1 MRSSFKNLRRHGAVL
16 IGLLIATTVCADEAL
31 IPYELFVLDNGLT
44 LIVHEDRKA
53 PIVSVNIWYHVGSKN
68 ERPGQTGFAHL
79 FEHLMFQGSENF
91 DGEYI
96 ESLQQIGATDLNGT
110 TWFDRTNY
118 FQTVPKT
125 ALDRVLWLESDR
137 MGHLLGAIDQAKL
150 DEQRGVVQNEK
161 RQGENQ
167 PYDKVWQHLLKQLY
181 TDGHPYSW
189 ETIGSMEDLE
199 AASLEDVQE
208 WFRTYYGPNNA
219 VLVVAGDIVAADV
232 LERVKHYFGD
242 IPPGPPLVKLEEWVP
257 RHTTERRERIE
268 DRVSQ
273 ERLYMAWTSPRWGT
287 RGANDLELALKIL
300 GGGKNS
306 RLYKRL
312 VYEDQIATDVEMG
325 SFSLEVSGLTYL
337 QVSANEGVDLADIE
351 KAAKEEIQRFIDRGP
366 TAKELERVQTQY
378 RASFLRG
385 IERVGGFGGKSGVLA
400 ENMVYGGSPDIY
412 QRKLNDIAGAS
423 RADLQAAAAEW
434 LGNNA
439 YIAEVYPHPAMSAA
453 ADGADRSRP
462 PEPTGF
468 PTGKFP
474 EFDRVTL
481 TNGLDVLVARRTA
494 LPLVNMSLILNAGF
508 AADQFA
514 QPGTSSMTMAMLD
527 EGTAKRSALEIS
539 EELALLGA
547 VLSTGA
553 DLDTSTVNL
562 SALRENLDD
571 SLAIFADVLLNPVFP
586 QKELD
591 RLRAQYLALVR
602 QEKTRPTS
610 MALRVLPKLMYGEG
624 HAYAQPLTGSG
635 TEDSIRAITRADM
648 QEYHDTWFRPN
659 NATLLVVGDTTT
671 AEITAKLEELFGAWE
686 PAEVPVKNIAPVERR
701 AHNAVY
707 IVDKPGAEQSIIF
720 AGEVAPPK
728 SNPDEIAI
736 QAMNDILGGQF
747 FSRINMNLREDK
759 SWSYG
764 ARTMIMD
771 AEGQRPFLVYAPVQ
785 TDKTS
790 ESMLE
795 ILAELTEINGGRPP
809 TEDELARAKSS
820 KTLSLPGRWETNRAV
835 LGSLGEIVRFGL
847 ADDYWDSYADE
858 VNSLDVDDVS
868 RAANE
873 VVFPDDLVWV
883 VVGDREKI
891 ESGIIELGFGD
902 IRLIDADG
910 EPVPERAVPAS

>member
-1 MRSSFKNLRRHGAVL
+1 MRSSFKKSARQCAVL
-16 IGLLIATTVCADEAL
+16 ISLLVAPAICADEAL

-44 LIVHEDRKA
+44 LIVHEDHKA
-53 PIVSVNIWYHVGSKN
+53 PVVSVNIWYHVGSKN
-68 ERPGQTGFAHL
+68 EQPGQTGFAHL

-189 ETIGSMEDLE
+189 ETIGSMKDLE

-219 VLVVAGDIVAADV
+219 VLAVAGDVETAKV

-257 RHTTERRERIE
+257 RHSSERRERIE

-287 RGANDLELALKIL
+287 RAASDLELALHII
-300 GGGKNS
+300 GGDKNS

-325 SFSLEVSGLTYL
+325 AYNLEIAGLTYL
-337 QVSANEGVDLADIE
+337 QASAKVGVDLAIIE

-400 ENMVYGGSPDIY
+400 ENMVYGGSPDRY
-412 QRKLNDIAGAS
+412 QRKLDYIADAS
-423 RADLQAAAAEW
+423 RADLQTVVGEW
-434 LGNNA
+434 LGENA
-439 YIAEVYPHPAMSAA
+439 YIAEVYPHPAMTAA
-453 ADGADRSRP
+453 PAGADRSKP
-462 PEPTGF
+462 PEPAGF
-468 PTGKFP
+468 PSGEFP

-481 TNGLDVLVARRTA
+481 TNGLDVLVAQRTA
-494 LPLVNMSLILNAGF
+494 IPLVNLTLILNAGF

-514 QPGTSSMTMAMLD
+514 QPGTAAMTMAMLD

-547 VLSTGA
+547 ELSSGA
-553 DLDTSTVNL
+553 DLDTSMVSL

-571 SLAIFADVLLNPVFP
+571 SLAIFADVVLNPVFP
-586 QKELD
+586 PNELD

-610 MALRVLPKLMYGEG
+610 MALRVLPKLIYGEG

-635 TEDSIRAITRADM
+635 TEDSIRAITRADL
-648 QEYHDTWFRPN
+648 QQYHDTWFRPN
-659 NATLLVVGDTTT
+659 NATLLVVGDITT
-671 AEITAKLEELFGAWE
+671 AEITAKLEELFKTWE
-686 PAEVPVKNIAPVERR
+686 PADVPVKNIDTVERR
-701 AHNAVY
+701 AQNAVY

-736 QAMNDILGGQF
+736 QVMNDILGGNF
-747 FSRINMNLREDK
+747 SSRINMNLREDK

-764 ARTMIMD
+764 ARSMIMD

-790 ESMLE
+790 ESIRE
-795 ILAELTEINGGRPP
+795 ILAELTAINGDRPP

-835 LGSLGEIVRFGL
+835 LRSMGEIVRFGL
-847 ADDYWDSYADE
+847 ADDYWDTYADE
-858 VNSLDVDDVS
+858 VNALGIDDIA
-868 RAANE
+868 RAASE
-873 VVFPDDLVWV
+873 VVAPDDLVWV

-891 ESGIIELGFGD
+891 ESGIIKLGLGD
-902 IRLIDADG
+902 TRIIDADG
-910 EPVPERAVPAS
+910 EPVSD

>member
-287 RGANDLELALKIL
+287 RGANDLELALRIL
-300 GGGKNS
+300 GGDKNS

-325 SFSLEVSGLTYL
+325 SFNLEISGLTYL
-337 QVSANEGVDLADIE
+337 QVSAKEGVDLAVIE

-400 ENMVYGGSPDIY
+400 ENMVYGGSPDSY
-412 QRKLNDIAGAS
+412 QRKLEDIAGAS
-423 RADLQAAAAEW
+423 RADLQAAAKEW

-439 YIAEVYPHPAMSAA
+439 YVAEVYPHPAMSAA
-453 ADGADRSRP
+453 AVGADRSQA
-462 PEPTGF
+462 PEPAGF
-468 PTGKFP
+468 PSGKFP

-481 TNGLDVLVARRTA
+481 TNGLDVLVAQRTA
-494 LPLVNMSLILNAGF
+494 IPLVNMTLILNAGF

-514 QPGTSSMTMAMLD
+514 QPGTSAMTMAMLD

-553 DLDTSTVNL
+553 DLDTSMVSL

-586 QKELD
+586 QNELD

-602 QEKTRPTS
+602 QEKTRPTT
-610 MALRVLPKLMYGEG
+610 MALRVLPKLLYGEG

-671 AEITAKLEELFGAWE
+671 AEITAKLEELFKAWE
-686 PAEVPVKNIAPVERR
+686 PAEVPVKNIALVERR
-701 AHNAVY
+701 AQNAVY

-764 ARTMIMD
+764 ARSMIMD

-795 ILAELTEINGGRPP
+795 ILTELTEINGARPP
-809 TEDELARAKSS
+809 TEDELAHVKSS
-820 KTLSLPGRWETNRAV
+820 ETLSLPGRWETNRAV
-835 LGSLGEIVRFGL
+835 LGSMGEIVRFGL
-847 ADDYWDSYADE
+847 ADDYWDTYADK
-858 VNSLDVDDVS
+858 VNALDVDDVG
-868 RAANE
+868 RAASE

-910 EPVPERAVPAS
+910 EPVPDKAVPAN

>member
-1 MRSSFKNLRRHGAVL
+1 MRSSFKKSARQCAVL
-16 IGLLIATTVCADEAL
+16 ISLLVAPAICADEAL

-44 LIVHEDRKA
+44 LIVHEDHKA
-53 PIVSVNIWYHVGSKN
+53 PVVSVNIWYHVGSKN
-68 ERPGQTGFAHL
+68 EQPGQTGFAHL

-189 ETIGSMEDLE
+189 ETIGSMKDLE

-219 VLVVAGDIVAADV
+219 VLAVAGDVETAKV

-257 RHTTERRERIE
+257 RHSSERRERIE

-287 RGANDLELALKIL
+287 RAASDLELALHII
-300 GGGKNS
+300 GGDKNS

-325 SFSLEVSGLTYL
+325 AYNLEIAGLTYL
-337 QVSANEGVDLADIE
+337 QASAKVGVDLAIIE
-351 KAAKEEIQRFIDRGP
+351 EAAKEEIQRFIDRGP

-400 ENMVYGGSPDIY
+400 ENMVYGGSPDRY
-412 QRKLNDIAGAS
+412 QRKLDYIADAS
-423 RADLQAAAAEW
+423 RADLQTVVGEW
-434 LGNNA
+434 LGENA
-439 YIAEVYPHPAMSAA
+439 YIAEVYPHPAMTAA
-453 ADGADRSRP
+453 PAGADRSKP
-462 PEPTGF
+462 PEPAGF
-468 PTGKFP
+468 PSGEFP
-474 EFDRVTL
+474 EFDRVKL
-481 TNGLDVLVARRTA
+481 KNGLDVLVAQRTA
-494 LPLVNMSLILNAGF
+494 IPLVNLTLILNAGF

-514 QPGTSSMTMAMLD
+514 QPGTAAMTMAMLD

-547 VLSTGA
+547 ELSSGA
-553 DLDTSTVNL
+553 DLDTSMVSL

-571 SLAIFADVLLNPVFP
+571 SLAIFADVVLNPVFP
-586 QKELD
+586 PNELD

-610 MALRVLPKLMYGEG
+610 MALRVLPKLIYGEG

-635 TEDSIRAITRADM
+635 TEDSIRAITRADL
-648 QEYHDTWFRPN
+648 QQYHDTWFRPN
-659 NATLLVVGDTTT
+659 NATLLVVGDITT
-671 AEITAKLEELFGAWE
+671 AEITAKLEELFNTWE
-686 PAEVPVKNIAPVERR
+686 PADVPVKNIDTVERR
-701 AHNAVY
+701 TQNAVY

-736 QAMNDILGGQF
+736 QAMNDILGGNF
-747 FSRINMNLREDK
+747 SSRINMNLREDK

-764 ARTMIMD
+764 ARSMIMD

-790 ESMLE
+790 ESMRE
-795 ILAELTEINGGRPP
+795 ILAELTAINGDRPP

-835 LGSLGEIVRFGL
+835 LRSMGEIVRFGL
-847 ADDYWDSYADE
+847 ADDYWDTYADE
-858 VNSLDVDDVS
+858 VNALGIDDIA
-868 RAANE
+868 RAASE
-873 VVFPDDLVWV
+873 VVAPDDLVWV

-891 ESGIIELGFGD
+891 ESGIIELGLGD
-902 IRLIDADG
+902 TRIIDADG
-910 EPVPERAVPAS
+910 EPVLD

>member
-1 MRSSFKNLRRHGAVL
+1 MRSSFKKSARQCAVL
-16 IGLLIATTVCADEAL
+16 ISLLVAPAICADEAL

-44 LIVHEDRKA
+44 LIVHEDHKA
-53 PIVSVNIWYHVGSKN
+53 PVVSVNIWYHVGSKN
-68 ERPGQTGFAHL
+68 EQPGQTGFAHL

-189 ETIGSMEDLE
+189 ETIGSMKDLE

-219 VLVVAGDIVAADV
+219 VLAVAGDVETAKV

-257 RHTTERRERIE
+257 RHSSERRERIE

-287 RGANDLELALKIL
+287 RAASDLELALHII
-300 GGGKNS
+300 GGDKNS

-325 SFSLEVSGLTYL
+325 AYNLEIAGLTYL
-337 QVSANEGVDLADIE
+337 QASAKVGVDLAIIE

-400 ENMVYGGSPDIY
+400 ENMVYGGSPDRY
-412 QRKLNDIAGAS
+412 QRKLDYIADAS
-423 RADLQAAAAEW
+423 RADLQTVVGEW
-434 LGNNA
+434 LGENA
-439 YIAEVYPHPAMSAA
+439 YIAEVYPHPAMTAA
-453 ADGADRSRP
+453 PAGADRSKP
-462 PEPTGF
+462 PEPAGF
-468 PTGKFP
+468 PSGEFP
-474 EFDRVTL
+474 EFDRVKL
-481 TNGLDVLVARRTA
+481 NNGLNVLVAQRTA
-494 LPLVNMSLILNAGF
+494 IPLVNLTLILNAGF

-514 QPGTSSMTMAMLD
+514 QPGTAAMTMAMLD

-547 VLSTGA
+547 ELSSGA
-553 DLDTSTVNL
+553 DLDTSMVSL

-571 SLAIFADVLLNPVFP
+571 SLAIFADVVLNPVFP
-586 QKELD
+586 PNELD

-610 MALRVLPKLMYGEG
+610 MALRVLPKLIYGEG

-635 TEDSIRAITRADM
+635 TEDSIRAITRADL
-648 QEYHDTWFRPN
+648 QQYHDTWFRPN
-659 NATLLVVGDTTT
+659 NATLLVVGDITT
-671 AEITAKLEELFGAWE
+671 AEITAKLEELFKTWE
-686 PAEVPVKNIAPVERR
+686 PADVPVKNIDTVERR
-701 AHNAVY
+701 AQNAVY

-736 QAMNDILGGQF
+736 QVMNDILGGNF
-747 FSRINMNLREDK
+747 SSRINMNLREDK

-764 ARTMIMD
+764 ARSMIMD

-790 ESMLE
+790 ESMRE
-795 ILAELTEINGGRPP
+795 ILAELTAINGDRPP

-835 LGSLGEIVRFGL
+835 LRSMGEIVRFGL
-847 ADDYWDSYADE
+847 ADDYWDTYADE
-858 VNSLDVDDVS
+858 VNALGIDDIA
-868 RAANE
+868 RAASE
-873 VVFPDDLVWV
+873 VVAPDDLVWV

-891 ESGIIELGFGD
+891 ESGIIKLGLGD
-902 IRLIDADG
+902 TRIIDADG
-910 EPVPERAVPAS
+910 EPVSD

>member
-1 MRSSFKNLRRHGAVL
+1 MRSSFKKSARQCAVL
-16 IGLLIATTVCADEAL
+16 ISLLVAPAICADEAL

-44 LIVHEDRKA
+44 LIVHEDHKA
-53 PIVSVNIWYHVGSKN
+53 PVVSVNIWYHVGSKN
-68 ERPGQTGFAHL
+68 EQPGQTGFAHL

-189 ETIGSMEDLE
+189 ETIGSMKDLE

-219 VLVVAGDIVAADV
+219 VLAVAGDVETAKV

-257 RHTTERRERIE
+257 RHSSERRERIE

-287 RGANDLELALKIL
+287 RAASDLELALHII
-300 GGGKNS
+300 GGDKNS

-325 SFSLEVSGLTYL
+325 AYNLEIAGLTYL
-337 QVSANEGVDLADIE
+337 QASAKVGVDLAIIE

-400 ENMVYGGSPDIY
+400 ENMVYGGSPDRY
-412 QRKLNDIAGAS
+412 QRKLDYIADAS
-423 RADLQAAAAEW
+423 RADLQTVVGEW
-434 LGNNA
+434 LGENA
-439 YIAEVYPHPAMSAA
+439 YIAEVYPHPAMTAA
-453 ADGADRSRP
+453 PAGADRSKP
-462 PEPTGF
+462 PEPAGF
-468 PTGKFP
+468 PSGEFP

-481 TNGLDVLVARRTA
+481 TNGLDVLVAQRTA
-494 LPLVNMSLILNAGF
+494 IPLVNLTLILNAGF

-514 QPGTSSMTMAMLD
+514 QPGTAAMTMAMLD

-547 VLSTGA
+547 ELSSGA
-553 DLDTSTVNL
+553 DLDTSMVSL

-571 SLAIFADVLLNPVFP
+571 SLAIFADVVLNPVFP
-586 QKELD
+586 PNELD

-610 MALRVLPKLMYGEG
+610 MALRVLPKLIYGEG

-635 TEDSIRAITRADM
+635 TEDSIRAITRADL
-648 QEYHDTWFRPN
+648 QQYHDTWFRPN
-659 NATLLVVGDTTT
+659 NATLLVVGDITT
-671 AEITAKLEELFGAWE
+671 AEITAKLEELFKTWE
-686 PAEVPVKNIAPVERR
+686 PADVPVKNIDTVERR
-701 AHNAVY
+701 AQNAVY

-736 QAMNDILGGQF
+736 QVMNDILGGNF
-747 FSRINMNLREDK
+747 SSRINMNLREDK

-764 ARTMIMD
+764 ARSMIMD

-790 ESMLE
+790 ESMRE
-795 ILAELTEINGGRPP
+795 ILAELTAINGDRPP

-835 LGSLGEIVRFGL
+835 LRSMGEIVRFGL
-847 ADDYWDSYADE
+847 ADDYWDTYADE
-858 VNSLDVDDVS
+858 VNALGIDDIA
-868 RAANE
+868 RAASE
-873 VVFPDDLVWV
+873 VVAPDDLVWV

-891 ESGIIELGFGD
+891 ESGIIKLGLGD
-902 IRLIDADG
+902 TRIIDADG
-910 EPVPERAVPAS
+910 EPVSD

>member
-1 MRSSFKNLRRHGAVL
+1 ML
-16 IGLLIATTVCADEAL
+16 ISLLVAPAICADEAL

-44 LIVHEDRKA
+44 LIVHEDHKA
-53 PIVSVNIWYHVGSKN
+53 PVVSVNIWYHVGSKN
-68 ERPGQTGFAHL
+68 EQPGQTGFAHL

-96 ESLQQIGATDLNGT
+96 NSLQQIGATDLNGT

-189 ETIGSMEDLE
+189 ETIGSMKDLE

-219 VLVVAGDIVAADV
+219 VLAVAGDVETAKV

-257 RHTTERRERIE
+257 RHSSERRERIE

-287 RGANDLELALKIL
+287 RAASDLELALHII
-300 GGGKNS
+300 GGDKNS

-325 SFSLEVSGLTYL
+325 AYNLEIAGLTYL
-337 QVSANEGVDLADIE
+337 QASAKVGVDLAIIE

-400 ENMVYGGSPDIY
+400 ENMVYGGSPDRY
-412 QRKLNDIAGAS
+412 QRKLDYIADAS
-423 RADLQAAAAEW
+423 RADLQTVVGEW
-434 LGNNA
+434 LGENA
-439 YIAEVYPHPAMSAA
+439 YIAEVYPHPAMTAA
-453 ADGADRSRP
+453 PAGADRSKP
-462 PEPTGF
+462 PEPAGF
-468 PTGKFP
+468 PSGEFP

-481 TNGLDVLVARRTA
+481 TNGLDILVAQRTA
-494 LPLVNMSLILNAGF
+494 IPLVNLTLILNAGF

-514 QPGTSSMTMAMLD
+514 QPGTAAMTMAMLD

-547 VLSTGA
+547 ELSSGA
-553 DLDTSTVNL
+553 DLDTSMVSL

-571 SLAIFADVLLNPVFP
+571 SLAIFADVVLNPVFP
-586 QKELD
+586 PNELD
-591 RLRAQYLALVR
+591 RLRAQHLALVR

-610 MALRVLPKLMYGEG
+610 MALRVLPKLIYGEG

-635 TEDSIRAITRADM
+635 TEDSIRAITRADL
-648 QEYHDTWFRPN
+648 QQYHDTWFRPN
-659 NATLLVVGDTTT
+659 NATLLVVGDITT
-671 AEITAKLEELFGAWE
+671 AEITAKLEELFKTWE
-686 PAEVPVKNIAPVERR
+686 PADVPVKNIDTVERR
-701 AHNAVY
+701 AQNAVY

-736 QAMNDILGGQF
+736 QVMNDILGGNF
-747 FSRINMNLREDK
+747 SSRINMNLREDK

-764 ARTMIMD
+764 ARSMIMD

-790 ESMLE
+790 ESMRE
-795 ILAELTEINGGRPP
+795 ILAELTAINGDRPP

-835 LGSLGEIVRFGL
+835 LRSMGEIVRFGL
-847 ADDYWDSYADE
+847 ADDYWDTYADE
-858 VNSLDVDDVS
+858 VNALGIDDIA
-868 RAANE
+868 RAASE
-873 VVFPDDLVWV
+873 VVAPDDLVWV

-891 ESGIIELGFGD
+891 ESGIIKLGLGD
-902 IRLIDADG
+902 TRIIDADG
-910 EPVPERAVPAS
+910 EPVSD

>member
-1 MRSSFKNLRRHGAVL
+1 MRSSFKNSARQCAVL
-16 IGLLIATTVCADEAL
+16 ISLLVAPAICADEAL

-44 LIVHEDRKA
+44 LIVHEDHKA
-53 PIVSVNIWYHVGSKN
+53 PVVSVNIWYHVGSKN
-68 ERPGQTGFAHL
+68 EQPGQTGFAHL

-189 ETIGSMEDLE
+189 ETIGSMKDLE

-219 VLVVAGDIVAADV
+219 VLAVAGDVETAKV

-257 RHTTERRERIE
+257 RHSSERRERIE

-287 RGANDLELALKIL
+287 RAASDLELALHII
-300 GGGKNS
+300 GGDKNS

-325 SFSLEVSGLTYL
+325 AYNLEIAGLTYL
-337 QVSANEGVDLADIE
+337 QASAKVGVDLAIIE
-351 KAAKEEIQRFIDRGP
+351 EAAKEEIQRFIDRGP

-400 ENMVYGGSPDIY
+400 ENMVYGGSPDRY
-412 QRKLNDIAGAS
+412 QRKLDYIADAS
-423 RADLQAAAAEW
+423 RADLQTVVGEW
-434 LGNNA
+434 LGENA
-439 YIAEVYPHPAMSAA
+439 YIAEVYPHPAMTAA
-453 ADGADRSRP
+453 PAGADRSKP
-462 PEPTGF
+462 PEPAGF
-468 PTGKFP
+468 PSGEFP

-481 TNGLDVLVARRTA
+481 TNGLDVLVAQRTA
-494 LPLVNMSLILNAGF
+494 IPLVNLTLILNAGF

-514 QPGTSSMTMAMLD
+514 QPGTAAMTMAMLD

-547 VLSTGA
+547 ELSSGA
-553 DLDTSTVNL
+553 DLDTSMVSL

-571 SLAIFADVLLNPVFP
+571 SLAIFADVVLNPVFP
-586 QKELD
+586 PNELD

-610 MALRVLPKLMYGEG
+610 MALRVLPKLIYGEG

-635 TEDSIRAITRADM
+635 TEDSIRAITRADL
-648 QEYHDTWFRPN
+648 QQYHDTWFRPN
-659 NATLLVVGDTTT
+659 NATLLVVGDITT
-671 AEITAKLEELFGAWE
+671 AEITAKLEELFKTWE
-686 PAEVPVKNIAPVERR
+686 PADVPVKNIDTVERR
-701 AHNAVY
+701 AQNAVY

-736 QAMNDILGGQF
+736 QVMNDILGGNF
-747 FSRINMNLREDK
+747 SSRINMNLREDK

-764 ARTMIMD
+764 ARSMIMD

-790 ESMLE
+790 ESMRE
-795 ILAELTEINGGRPP
+795 ILAELTAINGDRPP

-835 LGSLGEIVRFGL
+835 LRSMGEIVRFGL
-847 ADDYWDSYADE
+847 ADDYWDTYADE
-858 VNSLDVDDVS
+858 VNALGIDDIA
-868 RAANE
+868 RAASE
-873 VVFPDDLVWV
+873 VVAPDDLVWV

-891 ESGIIELGFGD
+891 ESGIIELGLGD
-902 IRLIDADG
+902 TRIIDADG
-910 EPVPERAVPAS
+910 EPVSD

>member
-1 MRSSFKNLRRHGAVL
+1 MRSSFKKSARQCAVL
-16 IGLLIATTVCADEAL
+16 ISLLVAPAICADEAL

-44 LIVHEDRKA
+44 LIVHEDHKA
-53 PIVSVNIWYHVGSKN
+53 PVVSVNIWYHVGSKN
-68 ERPGQTGFAHL
+68 EQPGQTGFAHL

-189 ETIGSMEDLE
+189 ETIGSMKDLE

-219 VLVVAGDIVAADV
+219 VLAVAGDVETAKV

-257 RHTTERRERIE
+257 RHSSERRERIE

-287 RGANDLELALKIL
+287 RAASDLELALHII
-300 GGGKNS
+300 GGDKNS

-325 SFSLEVSGLTYL
+325 AYNLEIAGLTYL
-337 QVSANEGVDLADIE
+337 QASAKVGVDLAIIE
-351 KAAKEEIQRFIDRGP
+351 EAAKEEIQRFIDRGP

-400 ENMVYGGSPDIY
+400 ENMVYGGSPDRY
-412 QRKLNDIAGAS
+412 QRKLDYIADAS
-423 RADLQAAAAEW
+423 RADLQTVVGEW
-434 LGNNA
+434 LGENA
-439 YIAEVYPHPAMSAA
+439 YIAEVYPHPAMTAA
-453 ADGADRSRP
+453 PAGADRSKP
-462 PEPTGF
+462 PEPAGF
-468 PTGKFP
+468 PSGEFP

-481 TNGLDVLVARRTA
+481 TNGLDVLVAQRTA
-494 LPLVNMSLILNAGF
+494 IPLVNLTLILNAGF

-514 QPGTSSMTMAMLD
+514 QPGTAAMTMAMLD

-547 VLSTGA
+547 ELSSGA
-553 DLDTSTVNL
+553 DLDTSMVSL

-571 SLAIFADVLLNPVFP
+571 SLAIFADVVLNPVFP
-586 QKELD
+586 PNELD

-610 MALRVLPKLMYGEG
+610 MALRVLPKLIYGEG

-635 TEDSIRAITRADM
+635 TEDSIRAITRADL
-648 QEYHDTWFRPN
+648 QQYHDTWFRPN
-659 NATLLVVGDTTT
+659 NATLLVVGDITT
-671 AEITAKLEELFGAWE
+671 AEITAKLEELFNTWE
-686 PAEVPVKNIAPVERR
+686 PADVPVKNIDTVERR
-701 AHNAVY
+701 AQNAVY

-736 QAMNDILGGQF
+736 QVMNDILGGNF
-747 FSRINMNLREDK
+747 SSRINMNLREDK

-764 ARTMIMD
+764 ARSMIMD

-790 ESMLE
+790 ESMRE
-795 ILAELTEINGGRPP
+795 ILAELTAINGDRPP

-835 LGSLGEIVRFGL
+835 LRSMGEIVRFGL
-847 ADDYWDSYADE
+847 ADDYWDTYADE
-858 VNSLDVDDVS
+858 VNALGIDDIA
-868 RAANE
+868 RAASE
-873 VVFPDDLVWV
+873 VVAPDDLVWV

-891 ESGIIELGFGD
+891 ESGIIKLGLGD
-902 IRLIDADG
+902 TRIIDADG
-910 EPVPERAVPAS
+910 EPVSD

>member
-1 MRSSFKNLRRHGAVL
+1 MRSSFKNSARQCAVL
-16 IGLLIATTVCADEAL
+16 ISLLVAPAICADEAL

-44 LIVHEDRKA
+44 LIVHEDHKA
-53 PIVSVNIWYHVGSKN
+53 PVVSVNIWYHVGSKN
-68 ERPGQTGFAHL
+68 EQPGQTGFAHL

-189 ETIGSMEDLE
+189 ETIGSMKDLE

-219 VLVVAGDIVAADV
+219 VLAVAGDVETAKV

-257 RHTTERRERIE
+257 RHSSERRERIE

-287 RGANDLELALKIL
+287 RAASDLELALHII
-300 GGGKNS
+300 GGDKNS

-325 SFSLEVSGLTYL
+325 AYNLEIAGLTYL
-337 QVSANEGVDLADIE
+337 QASAKVGVDLAIIE

-400 ENMVYGGSPDIY
+400 ENMVYGGSPDRY
-412 QRKLNDIAGAS
+412 QRKLDYIADAS
-423 RADLQAAAAEW
+423 RADLQTVVGEW
-434 LGNNA
+434 LGENA
-439 YIAEVYPHPAMSAA
+439 YIAEVYPHPAMTAA
-453 ADGADRSRP
+453 PAGADRSKP
-462 PEPTGF
+462 PEPAGF
-468 PTGKFP
+468 PSGEFP

-481 TNGLDVLVARRTA
+481 TNGLDVLVAQRTA
-494 LPLVNMSLILNAGF
+494 IPLVNLTLILNAGF

-514 QPGTSSMTMAMLD
+514 QPGTAAMTMAMLD

-547 VLSTGA
+547 ELSSGA
-553 DLDTSTVNL
+553 DLDTSMVSL

-571 SLAIFADVLLNPVFP
+571 SLAIFADVVLNPVFP
-586 QKELD
+586 PNELD

-610 MALRVLPKLMYGEG
+610 MALRVLPKLIYGEG

-635 TEDSIRAITRADM
+635 TEDSIRAITRADL
-648 QEYHDTWFRPN
+648 QQYHDTWFRPN
-659 NATLLVVGDTTT
+659 NATLLVVGDITT
-671 AEITAKLEELFGAWE
+671 AEITAKLEELFKTWE
-686 PAEVPVKNIAPVERR
+686 PADVPVKNIDTVERR
-701 AHNAVY
+701 AQNAVY

-736 QAMNDILGGQF
+736 QVMNDILGGNF
-747 FSRINMNLREDK
+747 SSRINMNLREDK

-764 ARTMIMD
+764 ARSMIMD

-790 ESMLE
+790 ESMRE
-795 ILAELTEINGGRPP
+795 ILAELTAINGDRPP

-835 LGSLGEIVRFGL
+835 LRSMGEIVRFGL
-847 ADDYWDSYADE
+847 ADDYWDTYADE
-858 VNSLDVDDVS
+858 VNALGIDDIA
-868 RAANE
+868 RAASE
-873 VVFPDDLVWV
+873 VVAPDDLVWV

-891 ESGIIELGFGD
+891 ESGIIKLGLGD
-902 IRLIDADG
+902 TRIIDADG
-910 EPVPERAVPAS
+910 EPVSD

>member
-1 MRSSFKNLRRHGAVL
+1 MRSSFKNSARQCAVL
-16 IGLLIATTVCADEAL
+16 ISLLVAPAICADEAL

-44 LIVHEDRKA
+44 LIVHEDHKA
-53 PIVSVNIWYHVGSKN
+53 PVVSVNIWYHVGSKN
-68 ERPGQTGFAHL
+68 EQPGQTGFAHL

-189 ETIGSMEDLE
+189 ETIGSMKDLE

-219 VLVVAGDIVAADV
+219 VLAVAGDVETAKV

-257 RHTTERRERIE
+257 RHSSERRERIE

-287 RGANDLELALKIL
+287 RAASDLELALHII
-300 GGGKNS
+300 GGDKNS

-325 SFSLEVSGLTYL
+325 AYNLEIAGLTYL
-337 QVSANEGVDLADIE
+337 QASAKVGVDLAIIE

-400 ENMVYGGSPDIY
+400 ENMVYGGSPDRY
-412 QRKLNDIAGAS
+412 QRKLDYIADAS
-423 RADLQAAAAEW
+423 RADLQTVVGEW
-434 LGNNA
+434 LGENA
-439 YIAEVYPHPAMSAA
+439 YIAEVYPHPAMTAA
-453 ADGADRSRP
+453 PAGADRSKP
-462 PEPTGF
+462 PEPAGF
-468 PTGKFP
+468 PSGEFP

-481 TNGLDVLVARRTA
+481 TNGLDILVAQRTA
-494 LPLVNMSLILNAGF
+494 IPLVNLTLILNAGF

-514 QPGTSSMTMAMLD
+514 QPGTAAMTMAMLD

-547 VLSTGA
+547 ELSSGA
-553 DLDTSTVNL
+553 DLDTSMVSL

-571 SLAIFADVLLNPVFP
+571 SLAIFADVVLNPVFP
-586 QKELD
+586 PNDLD

-610 MALRVLPKLMYGEG
+610 MALRVLPKLIYGEG

-635 TEDSIRAITRADM
+635 TEDSIRAITRTDL
-648 QEYHDTWFRPN
+648 QQYHDTWFRPN
-659 NATLLVVGDTTT
+659 NATLLVVGDITT
-671 AEITAKLEELFGAWE
+671 AEITAKLEELFKTWE
-686 PAEVPVKNIAPVERR
+686 PADVPVKNIDTVERR
-701 AHNAVY
+701 AQNAVY

-736 QAMNDILGGQF
+736 QVMNDILGGNF
-747 FSRINMNLREDK
+747 SSRINMNLREDK

-764 ARTMIMD
+764 ARSMIMD

-790 ESMLE
+790 ESIRE
-795 ILAELTEINGGRPP
+795 ILAELTAINGDRPP

-835 LGSLGEIVRFGL
+835 LRSMGEIVRFGL
-847 ADDYWDSYADE
+847 ADDYWDTYADE
-858 VNSLDVDDVS
+858 VNALGIDDIA
-868 RAANE
+868 RAASE
-873 VVFPDDLVWV
+873 VVAPDDLVWV

-891 ESGIIELGFGD
+891 ESGIIKLGLGD
-902 IRLIDADG
+902 TRIIDADG
-910 EPVPERAVPAS
+910 EPVSD

>member
-1 MRSSFKNLRRHGAVL
+1 MRSSFKNSARQCAVL
-16 IGLLIATTVCADEAL
+16 ISLLVAPAICADEAL
-31 IPYELFVLDNGLT
+31 IPYELIVLDNGLT
-44 LIVHEDRKA
+44 LIVHEDHKA

-68 ERPGQTGFAHL
+68 EQPGQTGFAHL

-189 ETIGSMEDLE
+189 ETIGSMKDLE

-219 VLVVAGDIVAADV
+219 VLAVAGDVETAKV

-257 RHTTERRERIE
+257 RHSSERRERIE

-287 RGANDLELALKIL
+287 RAASDLELALHII
-300 GGGKNS
+300 GGDKNS

-312 VYEDQIATDVEMG
+312 VYEEQIATDVEMG
-325 SFSLEVSGLTYL
+325 AYNLEIAGLTYL
-337 QVSANEGVDLADIE
+337 QASAKVGVDLAIIE
-351 KAAKEEIQRFIDRGP
+351 EAAKEEIQRFIDRGP

-400 ENMVYGGSPDIY
+400 ENMVYGGSPDRY
-412 QRKLNDIAGAS
+412 QRKLDDIADAS
-423 RADLQAAAAEW
+423 RADLQTAVGEW
-434 LGNNA
+434 LGENA
-439 YIAEVYPHPAMSAA
+439 YIAEVYPHPAMTAA
-453 ADGADRSRP
+453 PAGADRSKP
-462 PEPTGF
+462 PEPAGF
-468 PTGKFP
+468 PSGEFP
-474 EFDRVTL
+474 EFDRVKL
-481 TNGLDVLVARRTA
+481 KNGLDVLVAQRTA
-494 LPLVNMSLILNAGF
+494 IPLVNLTLILNAGF

-514 QPGTSSMTMAMLD
+514 QPGTAAMTMAMLD

-547 VLSTGA
+547 ELSSGA
-553 DLDTSTVNL
+553 DLDTSMVSL

-571 SLAIFADVLLNPVFP
+571 SLAIFADVVLNPVFP
-586 QKELD
+586 PNELE

-610 MALRVLPKLMYGEG
+610 MALRVLPKLIYGEG

-635 TEDSIRAITRADM
+635 TEDSIRAITRADL
-648 QEYHDTWFRPN
+648 QQYHDTWFRPN
-659 NATLLVVGDTTT
+659 NATLLVVGDITT
-671 AEITAKLEELFGAWE
+671 AEITAKLEELFNTWE
-686 PAEVPVKNIAPVERR
+686 PADVPVKNIDTVERR
-701 AHNAVY
+701 TQNAVY

-736 QAMNDILGGQF
+736 QAMNDILGGNF
-747 FSRINMNLREDK
+747 SSRINMNLREDK

-764 ARTMIMD
+764 ARSMIMD

-795 ILAELTEINGGRPP
+795 ILAELTAINGDRPP

-835 LGSLGEIVRFGL
+835 LRSMGEIVRFGL
-847 ADDYWDSYADE
+847 ADDYWDTYADE
-858 VNSLDVDDVS
+858 VNALGIDDIA
-868 RAANE
+868 RAASE
-873 VVFPDDLVWV
+873 VVAPDDLVWV

-891 ESGIIELGFGD
+891 ESGIIKLGLGD
-902 IRLIDADG
+902 TRIIDADG
-910 EPVPERAVPAS
+910 EPVSD

>member
-1 MRSSFKNLRRHGAVL
+1 MRSSFKKSARQCAVL
-16 IGLLIATTVCADEAL
+16 ISLLVAPAICADEAL

-44 LIVHEDRKA
+44 LIVHEDHKA
-53 PIVSVNIWYHVGSKN
+53 PVVSVNIWYHVGSKN
-68 ERPGQTGFAHL
+68 EQPGQTGFAHL

-137 MGHLLGAIDQAKL
+137 RGHLLGAIDQAKL

-189 ETIGSMEDLE
+189 ETIGSMKDLE

-219 VLVVAGDIVAADV
+219 VLAVAGDVETAKV

-257 RHTTERRERIE
+257 RHSSERRERIE

-287 RGANDLELALKIL
+287 RAASDLELALHII
-300 GGGKNS
+300 GGDKNS

-325 SFSLEVSGLTYL
+325 AYNLEIAGLTYL
-337 QVSANEGVDLADIE
+337 QASAKVGVDLAIIE
-351 KAAKEEIQRFIDRGP
+351 EAAKEEIQRFIDRGP

-400 ENMVYGGSPDIY
+400 ENMVYGGSPDRY
-412 QRKLNDIAGAS
+412 QRKLDYIADAS
-423 RADLQAAAAEW
+423 RADLQTVVGEW
-434 LGNNA
+434 LGENA
-439 YIAEVYPHPAMSAA
+439 YIAEVYPHPAMTAA
-453 ADGADRSRP
+453 PAGADRSKP
-462 PEPTGF
+462 PEPAGF
-468 PTGKFP
+468 PSGEFP

-481 TNGLDVLVARRTA
+481 TNGLDVLVAQRTA
-494 LPLVNMSLILNAGF
+494 IPLVNLTLILNAGF

-514 QPGTSSMTMAMLD
+514 QPGTAAMTMAMLD

-547 VLSTGA
+547 ELSSGA
-553 DLDTSTVNL
+553 DLDTSMVSL

-571 SLAIFADVLLNPVFP
+571 SLAIFADVVLNPVFP
-586 QKELD
+586 PNELE

-610 MALRVLPKLMYGEG
+610 MALRVLPKLIYGEG

-635 TEDSIRAITRADM
+635 TEDSIRAITRADL
-648 QEYHDTWFRPN
+648 QQYHDTWFRPN
-659 NATLLVVGDTTT
+659 NATLLVVGDITT
-671 AEITAKLEELFGAWE
+671 AEITAKLEELFKTWE
-686 PAEVPVKNIAPVERR
+686 PADVPVKNIDTVERR
-701 AHNAVY
+701 TQNAVY

-736 QAMNDILGGQF
+736 QAMNDILGGNF
-747 FSRINMNLREDK
+747 SSRINMNLREDK

-764 ARTMIMD
+764 ARSMIMD

-795 ILAELTEINGGRPP
+795 ILAELTAINGDRPP

-835 LGSLGEIVRFGL
+835 LRSMGEIVRFGL
-847 ADDYWDSYADE
+847 ADDYWDTYADE
-858 VNSLDVDDVS
+858 VNALGIDDIA
-868 RAANE
+868 RAASE
-873 VVFPDDLVWV
+873 VVAPDDLVWV

-891 ESGIIELGFGD
+891 ESGIIKLGLGD
-902 IRLIDADG
+902 TRIIDADG
-910 EPVPERAVPAS
+910 EPVSD

>member
-1 MRSSFKNLRRHGAVL
+1 MRSSFKNFARHSAVL
-16 IGLLIATTVCADEAL
+16 IGLLIAPAICADEAL

-44 LIVHEDRKA
+44 LIVHEDHKA

-219 VLVVAGDIVAADV
+219 VLVVAGDIVAGDV
-232 LERVKHYFGD
+232 LERVKYYFGD
-242 IPPGPPLVKLEEWVP
+242 ILPGPPLVKLEEWVP

-287 RGANDLELALKIL
+287 RGANDLELALRIL
-300 GGGKNS
+300 GGDKNS

-325 SFSLEVSGLTYL
+325 SFNLEISGLTYL
-337 QVSANEGVDLADIE
+337 QVSAKEGVDLAVIE

-400 ENMVYGGSPDIY
+400 ENMVYGGSPDSY
-412 QRKLNDIAGAS
+412 QRKLEDIAGAS
-423 RADLQAAAAEW
+423 RADLQAAAKEW

-439 YIAEVYPHPAMSAA
+439 YVAEVYPHPAMSAA
-453 ADGADRSRP
+453 AVGADRSQA
-462 PEPTGF
+462 PEPAGF
-468 PTGKFP
+468 PSGKFP

-481 TNGLDVLVARRTA
+481 TNGLDVLVAQRTA
-494 LPLVNMSLILNAGF
+494 IPLVNMTLILNAGF

-514 QPGTSSMTMAMLD
+514 QPGTSAMTMAMLD

-553 DLDTSTVNL
+553 DLDTSMVSL

-586 QKELD
+586 QNELD

-602 QEKTRPTS
+602 QEKTRPTT
-610 MALRVLPKLMYGEG
+610 MALRVLPKLLYGEG

-671 AEITAKLEELFGAWE
+671 AEITAKLEELFKAWE
-686 PAEVPVKNIAPVERR
+686 PAEVPVKNIALVERR
-701 AHNAVY
+701 AQNAVY

-764 ARTMIMD
+764 ARTMIID

-795 ILAELTEINGGRPP
+795 ILTELTEINGARPP
-809 TEDELARAKSS
+809 TEDELAHVKSS
-820 KTLSLPGRWETNRAV
+820 ETLSLPGRWETNRAV
-835 LGSLGEIVRFGL
+835 LGSMGEIVRFGL
-847 ADDYWDSYADE
+847 ADDYWDTYADK
-858 VNSLDVDDVS
+858 VNALDVDDVG
-868 RAANE
+868 RAASE

-910 EPVPERAVPAS
+910 EPVPDKAVPAN

>member
-1 MRSSFKNLRRHGAVL
+1 MRSSFKKSARQCAVL
-16 IGLLIATTVCADEAL
+16 ISLLVAPAICADEAL

-44 LIVHEDRKA
+44 LIVHEDHKA
-53 PIVSVNIWYHVGSKN
+53 PVVSVNIWYHVGSKN
-68 ERPGQTGFAHL
+68 EQPGQTGFAHL

-189 ETIGSMEDLE
+189 ETIGSMKDLE

-219 VLVVAGDIVAADV
+219 VLAVAGDVETAKV

-257 RHTTERRERIE
+257 RHSSERRERIE

-287 RGANDLELALKIL
+287 RAASDLELALHII
-300 GGGKNS
+300 GGDKNS

-325 SFSLEVSGLTYL
+325 AYNLEIAGLTYL
-337 QVSANEGVDLADIE
+337 QASAKVGVDLAIIE
-351 KAAKEEIQRFIDRGP
+351 EAAKEEIQRFIDRGP

-400 ENMVYGGSPDIY
+400 ENMVYGGSPDRY
-412 QRKLNDIAGAS
+412 QRKLDYIADAS
-423 RADLQAAAAEW
+423 RADLQTVVGEW
-434 LGNNA
+434 LGENA
-439 YIAEVYPHPAMSAA
+439 YIAEVYPHPAMTAA
-453 ADGADRSRP
+453 PAGADRSKP
-462 PEPTGF
+462 PEPAGF
-468 PTGKFP
+468 PSGEFP
-474 EFDRVTL
+474 EFDRVKL
-481 TNGLDVLVARRTA
+481 NNGLDVLVAQRTA
-494 LPLVNMSLILNAGF
+494 IPLVNLTLILNAGF

-514 QPGTSSMTMAMLD
+514 QPGTAAMTMAMLD

-547 VLSTGA
+547 ELSSGA
-553 DLDTSTVNL
+553 DLDTSMVSL
-562 SALRENLDD
+562 SALRENLDY
-571 SLAIFADVLLNPVFP
+571 SLAIFADVVLNPVFP
-586 QKELD
+586 PNELD

-610 MALRVLPKLMYGEG
+610 MALRVLPKLIYGEG

-635 TEDSIRAITRADM
+635 TEDSIRAITRADL
-648 QEYHDTWFRPN
+648 QQYHDTWFRPN
-659 NATLLVVGDTTT
+659 NATLLVVGDITT
-671 AEITAKLEELFGAWE
+671 AEITAKLEELFKTWE
-686 PAEVPVKNIAPVERR
+686 PADVPVKNIDTVERR
-701 AHNAVY
+701 AQNAVY

-736 QAMNDILGGQF
+736 QVMNDILGGNF
-747 FSRINMNLREDK
+747 SSRINMNLREDK

-764 ARTMIMD
+764 ARSMIMD

-790 ESMLE
+790 ESMRE
-795 ILAELTEINGGRPP
+795 ILAELTAINGDRPP

-835 LGSLGEIVRFGL
+835 LRSMGEIVRFGL
-847 ADDYWDSYADE
+847 ADDYWDTYADE
-858 VNSLDVDDVS
+858 VNALGIDDIA
-868 RAANE
+868 RAASE
-873 VVFPDDLVWV
+873 VVAPDDLVWV

-891 ESGIIELGFGD
+891 ESGIIKLGLGD
-902 IRLIDADG
+902 TRIIDADG
-910 EPVPERAVPAS
+910 EPVSD

>member
-1 MRSSFKNLRRHGAVL
+1 MRSSFKKSARQCAVL
-16 IGLLIATTVCADEAL
+16 ISLLVAPAICADEAL

-44 LIVHEDRKA
+44 LIVHEDHKA
-53 PIVSVNIWYHVGSKN
+53 PVVSVNIWYHVGSKN
-68 ERPGQTGFAHL
+68 EQPGQTGFAHL

-189 ETIGSMEDLE
+189 ETIGSMKDLE

-219 VLVVAGDIVAADV
+219 VLAVAGDVETAKV

-257 RHTTERRERIE
+257 RHSSERRERIE

-287 RGANDLELALKIL
+287 RAASDLELALHII
-300 GGGKNS
+300 GGDKNS

-325 SFSLEVSGLTYL
+325 AYNLEIAGLTYL
-337 QVSANEGVDLADIE
+337 QASAKVGVDLAIIE
-351 KAAKEEIQRFIDRGP
+351 EAAKEEIQRFIDRGP

-400 ENMVYGGSPDIY
+400 ENMVYGGSPDRY
-412 QRKLNDIAGAS
+412 QRKLDYIADAS
-423 RADLQAAAAEW
+423 RADLQTVVGEW
-434 LGNNA
+434 LGENA
-439 YIAEVYPHPAMSAA
+439 YIAEVYPHPAMTAA
-453 ADGADRSRP
+453 PAGADRSKP
-462 PEPTGF
+462 PEPAGF
-468 PTGKFP
+468 PSGEFP

-481 TNGLDVLVARRTA
+481 TNGLDVLVAQRTA
-494 LPLVNMSLILNAGF
+494 IPLVNLTLILNAGF

-514 QPGTSSMTMAMLD
+514 QPGTAAMTMAMLD

-547 VLSTGA
+547 ELSSGA
-553 DLDTSTVNL
+553 DLDTSMVSL

-571 SLAIFADVLLNPVFP
+571 SLAIFADVVLNPVFP
-586 QKELD
+586 PNELD

-610 MALRVLPKLMYGEG
+610 MALRVLPKLIYGEG

-635 TEDSIRAITRADM
+635 TEDSIRAITRADL
-648 QEYHDTWFRPN
+648 QQYHDTWFRPN
-659 NATLLVVGDTTT
+659 NATLLVVGDITT
-671 AEITAKLEELFGAWE
+671 AEITAKLEELFKTWE
-686 PAEVPVKNIAPVERR
+686 PADVPVKNIDTVERR
-701 AHNAVY
+701 AQNAVY

-736 QAMNDILGGQF
+736 QVMNDILGGNF
-747 FSRINMNLREDK
+747 SSRINMNLREDK

-764 ARTMIMD
+764 ARSMIMD

-790 ESMLE
+790 ESMRE
-795 ILAELTEINGGRPP
+795 ILAELTAINGDRPP

-835 LGSLGEIVRFGL
+835 LRSMGEIVRFGL
-847 ADDYWDSYADE
+847 ADDYWDTYADE
-858 VNSLDVDDVS
+858 VNALGIDDIA
-868 RAANE
+868 RAASE
-873 VVFPDDLVWV
+873 VVAPDDLVWV

-891 ESGIIELGFGD
+891 ESGIIKLGLGD
-902 IRLIDADG
+902 TRIIDADG
-910 EPVPERAVPAS
+910 EPVSD

>member
-1 MRSSFKNLRRHGAVL
+1 MRSSFKNSAWQCAVL
-16 IGLLIATTVCADEAL
+16 ISLLVAPAICADEAL

-44 LIVHEDRKA
+44 LIVHEDHKA
-53 PIVSVNIWYHVGSKN
+53 PVVSVNIWYHVGSKN
-68 ERPGQTGFAHL
+68 EQPGQTGFAHL

-189 ETIGSMEDLE
+189 ETIGSMKDLE

-219 VLVVAGDIVAADV
+219 VLAVAGDVETAKV

-257 RHTTERRERIE
+257 RHSSERRERIE

-287 RGANDLELALKIL
+287 RAASDLELALHII
-300 GGGKNS
+300 GGDKNS

-325 SFSLEVSGLTYL
+325 AYNLEIAGLTYL
-337 QVSANEGVDLADIE
+337 QASAKVGVDLAIIE

-400 ENMVYGGSPDIY
+400 ENMVYGGSPDRY
-412 QRKLNDIAGAS
+412 QRKLDYIADAS
-423 RADLQAAAAEW
+423 RADLQTVVGEW
-434 LGNNA
+434 LGENA
-439 YIAEVYPHPAMSAA
+439 YIAEVYPHPAMTAA
-453 ADGADRSRP
+453 PAGADRSKP
-462 PEPTGF
+462 PEPAGF
-468 PTGKFP
+468 PSGEFP

-481 TNGLDVLVARRTA
+481 TNGLDILVAQRTA
-494 LPLVNMSLILNAGF
+494 IPLVNLTLILNAGF

-514 QPGTSSMTMAMLD
+514 QPGTAAMTMAMLD

-539 EELALLGA
+539 EKLALLGA
-547 VLSTGA
+547 ELSSGA
-553 DLDTSTVNL
+553 DLDTSMVSL

-571 SLAIFADVLLNPVFP
+571 SLAIFADVVLNPVFP
-586 QKELD
+586 PNDLD

-610 MALRVLPKLMYGEG
+610 MALRVLPKLIYGEG

-635 TEDSIRAITRADM
+635 TEDSIRAITRADL
-648 QEYHDTWFRPN
+648 QQYHDTWFRPN
-659 NATLLVVGDTTT
+659 NATLLVVGDITT
-671 AEITAKLEELFGAWE
+671 AEITAKLEELFKTWE
-686 PAEVPVKNIAPVERR
+686 PADVPVKNIDTVERR
-701 AHNAVY
+701 AQNAVY

-736 QAMNDILGGQF
+736 QVMNDILGGNF
-747 FSRINMNLREDK
+747 SSRINMNLREDK

-764 ARTMIMD
+764 ARSMIMD

-790 ESMLE
+790 ESIRE
-795 ILAELTEINGGRPP
+795 ILAELTAINGDRPP

-835 LGSLGEIVRFGL
+835 LRSMGEIVRFGL
-847 ADDYWDSYADE
+847 ADDYWDTYADE
-858 VNSLDVDDVS
+858 VNALGIDDIA
-868 RAANE
+868 RAASE
-873 VVFPDDLVWV
+873 VVAPDDLVWV

-891 ESGIIELGFGD
+891 ESGIIKLGLGD
-902 IRLIDADG
+902 TRIIDADG
-910 EPVPERAVPAS
+910 EPVSD

>member
-1 MRSSFKNLRRHGAVL
+1 MRSSFKKSARQCAVL
-16 IGLLIATTVCADEAL
+16 ISLLVAPAICADEAL

-44 LIVHEDRKA
+44 LIVHEDHKA
-53 PIVSVNIWYHVGSKN
+53 PVVSVNIWYHVGSKN
-68 ERPGQTGFAHL
+68 EQPGQTGFAHL

-189 ETIGSMEDLE
+189 ETIGSMKDLE

-219 VLVVAGDIVAADV
+219 VLAVAGDVETAKV

-257 RHTTERRERIE
+257 RHSSERRERIE

-287 RGANDLELALKIL
+287 RAASDLELALHII
-300 GGGKNS
+300 GGDKNS

-325 SFSLEVSGLTYL
+325 AYNLEIAGLTYL
-337 QVSANEGVDLADIE
+337 QASAKVGVDLAIIE

-400 ENMVYGGSPDIY
+400 ENMVYGGSPDRY
-412 QRKLNDIAGAS
+412 QRKLDYIADAS
-423 RADLQAAAAEW
+423 RADLQTVVGEW
-434 LGNNA
+434 LGENA
-439 YIAEVYPHPAMSAA
+439 YIAEVYPHPAMTAA
-453 ADGADRSRP
+453 PAGADRSKP
-462 PEPTGF
+462 PEPAGF
-468 PTGKFP
+468 PSGEFP

-481 TNGLDVLVARRTA
+481 TNGLDVLVAQRTA
-494 LPLVNMSLILNAGF
+494 IPLVNLTLILNAGF

-514 QPGTSSMTMAMLD
+514 QPGTAAMTMAMLD

-547 VLSTGA
+547 ELSSGA
-553 DLDTSTVNL
+553 DLDTSMVSL

-571 SLAIFADVLLNPVFP
+571 SLAIFADVVLNPVFP
-586 QKELD
+586 PNELD

-610 MALRVLPKLMYGEG
+610 MALRVLPKLIYGEG

-635 TEDSIRAITRADM
+635 TEDSIRAITRADL
-648 QEYHDTWFRPN
+648 QQYHDTWFRPN
-659 NATLLVVGDTTT
+659 NATLLVVGDITT
-671 AEITAKLEELFGAWE
+671 AEITAKLEELFKTWE
-686 PAEVPVKNIAPVERR
+686 PADVPVKNIDTVERR
-701 AHNAVY
+701 AQNAVY

-736 QAMNDILGGQF
+736 QVMNDILGGNF
-747 FSRINMNLREDK
+747 SSRINMNLREDK

-764 ARTMIMD
+764 ARSMIMD

-795 ILAELTEINGGRPP
+795 ILAELTAINGDRPP

-835 LGSLGEIVRFGL
+835 LRSMGEIVRFGL
-847 ADDYWDSYADE
+847 ADDYWDTYADE
-858 VNSLDVDDVS
+858 VNALGIDDIA
-868 RAANE
+868 RAASE
-873 VVFPDDLVWV
+873 VVAPDDLVWV

-891 ESGIIELGFGD
+891 ESGIIKLGLGD
-902 IRLIDADG
+902 TRIIDADG
-910 EPVPERAVPAS
+910 EPVSD

>member
-1 MRSSFKNLRRHGAVL
+1 MRSSFKKSARQCAVL
-16 IGLLIATTVCADEAL
+16 ISLLVAPAICADEAL

-44 LIVHEDRKA
+44 LIVHEDHKA
-53 PIVSVNIWYHVGSKN
+53 PVVSVNIWYHVGSKN
-68 ERPGQTGFAHL
+68 EQPGQTGFAHL

-189 ETIGSMEDLE
+189 ETIGSMKDLE

-219 VLVVAGDIVAADV
+219 VLAVAGDVETAKV

-257 RHTTERRERIE
+257 RHSSERRERIE

-287 RGANDLELALKIL
+287 RAASDLELALHII
-300 GGGKNS
+300 GGDKNS

-325 SFSLEVSGLTYL
+325 AYNLEIAGLTYL
-337 QVSANEGVDLADIE
+337 QASAKVGVDLAIIE
-351 KAAKEEIQRFIDRGP
+351 EAAKEEIQRFIDRGP

-400 ENMVYGGSPDIY
+400 ENMVYGGSPDRY
-412 QRKLNDIAGAS
+412 QRKLDYIADAS
-423 RADLQAAAAEW
+423 RADLQTVVGEW
-434 LGNNA
+434 LGENA
-439 YIAEVYPHPAMSAA
+439 YIAEVYPHPAMTAA
-453 ADGADRSRP
+453 PAGADRSKP
-462 PEPTGF
+462 PEPAGF
-468 PTGKFP
+468 PSGEFP

-481 TNGLDVLVARRTA
+481 TNGLDVLVAQRTA
-494 LPLVNMSLILNAGF
+494 IPLVNLTLILNAGF

-514 QPGTSSMTMAMLD
+514 QPGTAAMTMAMLD

-547 VLSTGA
+547 ELSSGA
-553 DLDTSTVNL
+553 DLDTSMVSL
-562 SALRENLDD
+562 SALRENLDY
-571 SLAIFADVLLNPVFP
+571 SLAIFADVVLNPVFP
-586 QKELD
+586 PNELD

-610 MALRVLPKLMYGEG
+610 MALRVLPKLIYGEG

-635 TEDSIRAITRADM
+635 TEDSIRAITRADL
-648 QEYHDTWFRPN
+648 QQYHDTWFRPN
-659 NATLLVVGDTTT
+659 NATLLVVGDITT
-671 AEITAKLEELFGAWE
+671 AEITAKLEELFKTWE
-686 PAEVPVKNIAPVERR
+686 PADVPVKNIDTVERR
-701 AHNAVY
+701 AQNAVY

-736 QAMNDILGGQF
+736 QVMNDILGGNF
-747 FSRINMNLREDK
+747 SSRINMNLREDK

-764 ARTMIMD
+764 ARSMIMD

-790 ESMLE
+790 ESMRE
-795 ILAELTEINGGRPP
+795 ILAELTAINGDRPP

-835 LGSLGEIVRFGL
+835 LRSMGEIVRFGL
-847 ADDYWDSYADE
+847 ADDYWDTYADE
-858 VNSLDVDDVS
+858 VNALGIDDIA
-868 RAANE
+868 RAASE
-873 VVFPDDLVWV
+873 VVAPDDLVWV

-891 ESGIIELGFGD
+891 ESGIIKLGLGD
-902 IRLIDADG
+902 TRIIDADG
-910 EPVPERAVPAS
+910 EPVSD

>member
-1 MRSSFKNLRRHGAVL
+1 MRSSFKKSARQCAVL
-16 IGLLIATTVCADEAL
+16 ISLLVAPAICADEAL

-44 LIVHEDRKA
+44 LIVHEDHKA
-53 PIVSVNIWYHVGSKN
+53 PVVSVNIWYHVGSKN
-68 ERPGQTGFAHL
+68 EQPGQTGFAHL

-189 ETIGSMEDLE
+189 ETIGSMKDLE

-219 VLVVAGDIVAADV
+219 VLAVAGDVETAKV

-257 RHTTERRERIE
+257 RHSSERRERIE

-287 RGANDLELALKIL
+287 RAASDLELALHII
-300 GGGKNS
+300 GGDKNS

-312 VYEDQIATDVEMG
+312 VYEEQIATDVEMG
-325 SFSLEVSGLTYL
+325 AYNLEIAGLTYL
-337 QVSANEGVDLADIE
+337 QASAKVGVDLAIIE
-351 KAAKEEIQRFIDRGP
+351 EAAKEEIQRFIDRGP

-400 ENMVYGGSPDIY
+400 ENMVYGGSPDRY
-412 QRKLNDIAGAS
+412 QRKLDYIADAS
-423 RADLQAAAAEW
+423 RADLQTVVGEW
-434 LGNNA
+434 LGENA
-439 YIAEVYPHPAMSAA
+439 YIAEVYPHPAMTAA
-453 ADGADRSRP
+453 PAGADRSKP
-462 PEPTGF
+462 PEPAGF
-468 PTGKFP
+468 PSGEFP

-481 TNGLDVLVARRTA
+481 TNGLDVLVAQRTA
-494 LPLVNMSLILNAGF
+494 IPLVNLTLILNAGF

-514 QPGTSSMTMAMLD
+514 QPGTAAMTMAMLD

-547 VLSTGA
+547 ELSSGA
-553 DLDTSTVNL
+553 DLDTSMVSL

-571 SLAIFADVLLNPVFP
+571 SLAIFADVVLNPVFP
-586 QKELD
+586 PNELD

-610 MALRVLPKLMYGEG
+610 MALRVLPKLIYGEG

-635 TEDSIRAITRADM
+635 TEDSIRAITRADL
-648 QEYHDTWFRPN
+648 QQYHDTWFRPN
-659 NATLLVVGDTTT
+659 NATLLVVGDITT
-671 AEITAKLEELFGAWE
+671 AEITAKLEELFKTWE
-686 PAEVPVKNIAPVERR
+686 PADVPVKNIDTVERR
-701 AHNAVY
+701 AQNAVY

-736 QAMNDILGGQF
+736 QVMNDILGGNF
-747 FSRINMNLREDK
+747 SSRINMNLREDK

-764 ARTMIMD
+764 ARSMIMD

-790 ESMLE
+790 ESMRE
-795 ILAELTEINGGRPP
+795 ILAELTAINGDRPP

-835 LGSLGEIVRFGL
+835 LRSMGEIVRFGL
-847 ADDYWDSYADE
+847 ADDYWDTYADE
-858 VNSLDVDDVS
+858 VNALGIDDIA
-868 RAANE
+868 RAASE
-873 VVFPDDLVWV
+873 VVAPDDLVWV

-891 ESGIIELGFGD
+891 ESGIIKLGLGD
-902 IRLIDADG
+902 TRIIDADG
-910 EPVPERAVPAS
+910 EPVSD

>member
-1 MRSSFKNLRRHGAVL
+1 MRSSFKNFARHSAVL
-16 IGLLIATTVCADEAL
+16 IGLLIAPAICADEAL

-44 LIVHEDRKA
+44 LIVHEDHKA

-287 RGANDLELALKIL
+287 RGANDLELALRIL
-300 GGGKNS
+300 GGDKNS

-325 SFSLEVSGLTYL
+325 SFNLEISGLTYL
-337 QVSANEGVDLADIE
+337 QVSAKEGVDLAVIE

-400 ENMVYGGSPDIY
+400 ENMVYGGSPDSY
-412 QRKLNDIAGAS
+412 QRKLEDIAGAS
-423 RADLQAAAAEW
+423 RADLQAAAKEW

-439 YIAEVYPHPAMSAA
+439 YVAEVYPHPAMSAA
-453 ADGADRSRP
+453 AVGADRSQA
-462 PEPTGF
+462 PEPAGF
-468 PTGKFP
+468 PSGKFP

-481 TNGLDVLVARRTA
+481 TNGLDVLVAQRTA
-494 LPLVNMSLILNAGF
+494 IPLVNMTLILNAGF

-514 QPGTSSMTMAMLD
+514 QPGTSAMTMAMLD

-553 DLDTSTVNL
+553 DLDTSMVSL

-586 QKELD
+586 QNELD

-602 QEKTRPTS
+602 QEKTRPTT
-610 MALRVLPKLMYGEG
+610 MALRVLPKLLYGEG

-671 AEITAKLEELFGAWE
+671 AEITAKLEELFKAWE
-686 PAEVPVKNIAPVERR
+686 PAEVPVKNIALVERR
-701 AHNAVY
+701 AQNAVY

-764 ARTMIMD
+764 ARTMIID

-795 ILAELTEINGGRPP
+795 ILTELTEINGARPP
-809 TEDELARAKSS
+809 TEDELAHVKSS
-820 KTLSLPGRWETNRAV
+820 ETLSLPGRWETNRAV
-835 LGSLGEIVRFGL
+835 LGSMGEIVRFGL
-847 ADDYWDSYADE
+847 ADDYWDTYADK
-858 VNSLDVDDVS
+858 VNALDVDDVG
-868 RAANE
+868 RAASE

-910 EPVPERAVPAS
+910 EPVPDKAVPAN

>member
-1 MRSSFKNLRRHGAVL
+1 MRSSFKNSARQCAVL
-16 IGLLIATTVCADEAL
+16 ISLLVAPAICADEAL

-44 LIVHEDRKA
+44 LIVHEDHKA
-53 PIVSVNIWYHVGSKN
+53 PVVSVNIWYHVGSKN
-68 ERPGQTGFAHL
+68 EQPGQTGFAHL

-189 ETIGSMEDLE
+189 ETIGSMKDLE

-219 VLVVAGDIVAADV
+219 VLAVAGDVETAKV

-257 RHTTERRERIE
+257 RHSSERRERIE

-287 RGANDLELALKIL
+287 RAASDLELALHII
-300 GGGKNS
+300 GGDKNS

-325 SFSLEVSGLTYL
+325 AYNLEIAGLTYL
-337 QVSANEGVDLADIE
+337 QASAKVGVDLAIIE

-400 ENMVYGGSPDIY
+400 ENMVYGGSPDRY
-412 QRKLNDIAGAS
+412 QRKLDYIADAS
-423 RADLQAAAAEW
+423 RADLQTVVGEW
-434 LGNNA
+434 LGENA
-439 YIAEVYPHPAMSAA
+439 YIAEVYPHPAMTAA
-453 ADGADRSRP
+453 PAGADRSKP
-462 PEPTGF
+462 PEPAGF
-468 PTGKFP
+468 PSGEFP

-481 TNGLDVLVARRTA
+481 TNGLDVLVAQRTA
-494 LPLVNMSLILNAGF
+494 IPLVNLTLILNAGF

-514 QPGTSSMTMAMLD
+514 QPGTAAMTMAMLD

-547 VLSTGA
+547 ELSSGA
-553 DLDTSTVNL
+553 DLDTSMVSL

-571 SLAIFADVLLNPVFP
+571 SLAIFADVVLNPVFP
-586 QKELD
+586 PNELD

-610 MALRVLPKLMYGEG
+610 MALRVLPKLIYGEG

-635 TEDSIRAITRADM
+635 TEDSIRAITRADL
-648 QEYHDTWFRPN
+648 QQYHDTWFRPN
-659 NATLLVVGDTTT
+659 NATLLVVGDITT
-671 AEITAKLEELFGAWE
+671 AEITAKLEELFKTWE
-686 PAEVPVKNIAPVERR
+686 PADVPVKNIDTVERR
-701 AHNAVY
+701 AQNAVY

-736 QAMNDILGGQF
+736 QVMNDILGGNF
-747 FSRINMNLREDK
+747 SSRINMNLREDK

-764 ARTMIMD
+764 ARSMIMD

-790 ESMLE
+790 ESMRE
-795 ILAELTEINGGRPP
+795 ILAELTAINGDRPP

-835 LGSLGEIVRFGL
+835 LRSMGEIVRFGL
-847 ADDYWDSYADE
+847 ADDYWDTYADE
-858 VNSLDVDDVS
+858 VNALGIDDIA
-868 RAANE
+868 RAASE
-873 VVFPDDLVWV
+873 VVAPDDLVWV

-891 ESGIIELGFGD
+891 ESGIIELGLGD
-902 IRLIDADG
+902 TRIIDADG
-910 EPVPERAVPAS
+910 EPVLD

>member
-1 MRSSFKNLRRHGAVL
+1 MRSSFKNSARQCAVL
-16 IGLLIATTVCADEAL
+16 ISLLVAPAICADEAL

-44 LIVHEDRKA
+44 LIVHEDHKA
-53 PIVSVNIWYHVGSKN
+53 PVVSVNIWYHVGSKN
-68 ERPGQTGFAHL
+68 EQPGQTGFAHL

-189 ETIGSMEDLE
+189 ETIGSMKDLE

-219 VLVVAGDIVAADV
+219 VLAVAGDVETAKV

-257 RHTTERRERIE
+257 RHSSERRERIE

-287 RGANDLELALKIL
+287 RAASDLELALHII
-300 GGGKNS
+300 GGDKNS

-325 SFSLEVSGLTYL
+325 AYNLEIAGLTYL
-337 QVSANEGVDLADIE
+337 QASAKVGVDLAIIE

-400 ENMVYGGSPDIY
+400 ENMVYGGSPDRY
-412 QRKLNDIAGAS
+412 QRKLDYIADAS
-423 RADLQAAAAEW
+423 RADLQTVVGEW
-434 LGNNA
+434 LGENA
-439 YIAEVYPHPAMSAA
+439 YIAEVYPHPAMTAA
-453 ADGADRSRP
+453 PAGADRSKP
-462 PEPTGF
+462 PEPAGF
-468 PTGKFP
+468 PSGEFP

-481 TNGLDVLVARRTA
+481 TNGLDVLVAQRTA
-494 LPLVNMSLILNAGF
+494 IPLVNLTLILNAGF

-514 QPGTSSMTMAMLD
+514 QPGTAAMTMAMLD

-547 VLSTGA
+547 ELSSGA
-553 DLDTSTVNL
+553 DLDTSMVSL

-571 SLAIFADVLLNPVFP
+571 SLAIFADVVLNPVFP
-586 QKELD
+586 PNELD

-610 MALRVLPKLMYGEG
+610 MALRVLPKLIYGEG

-635 TEDSIRAITRADM
+635 TEDSIRAITRADL
-648 QEYHDTWFRPN
+648 QQYHDTWFRPN
-659 NATLLVVGDTTT
+659 NATLLVVGDITT
-671 AEITAKLEELFGAWE
+671 AEITAKLEELFKTWE
-686 PAEVPVKNIAPVERR
+686 PADVPVKNIDTVERR
-701 AHNAVY
+701 AQNAVY

-736 QAMNDILGGQF
+736 QVMNDILGGNF
-747 FSRINMNLREDK
+747 SSRINMNLREDK

-764 ARTMIMD
+764 ARSMIMD

-790 ESMLE
+790 ESIRE
-795 ILAELTEINGGRPP
+795 ILAELTAINGDRPP

-835 LGSLGEIVRFGL
+835 LRSMGEIVRFGL
-847 ADDYWDSYADE
+847 ADDYWDTYADE
-858 VNSLDVDDVS
+858 VNALGIDDIA
-868 RAANE
+868 RAASE
-873 VVFPDDLVWV
+873 VVAPDDLVWV

-891 ESGIIELGFGD
+891 ESGIIKLGLGD
-902 IRLIDADG
+902 TRIIDADG
-910 EPVPERAVPAS
+910 EPVSD

>member
-1 MRSSFKNLRRHGAVL
+1 MRSSFKNSARQCAVL
-16 IGLLIATTVCADEAL
+16 ISLLVAPAICADEAL

-44 LIVHEDRKA
+44 LIVHEDHKA
-53 PIVSVNIWYHVGSKN
+53 PVVSVNIWYHVGSKN
-68 ERPGQTGFAHL
+68 EQPGQTGFAHL

-189 ETIGSMEDLE
+189 ETIGSMKDLE

-219 VLVVAGDIVAADV
+219 VLAVAGDVETAKV

-257 RHTTERRERIE
+257 RHSSERRERIE

-287 RGANDLELALKIL
+287 RAASDLELALHII
-300 GGGKNS
+300 GGDKNS

-325 SFSLEVSGLTYL
+325 AYNLEIAGLTYL
-337 QVSANEGVDLADIE
+337 QASAKVGVDLAIIE

-400 ENMVYGGSPDIY
+400 ENMVYGGSPDRY
-412 QRKLNDIAGAS
+412 QRKLDYIADAS
-423 RADLQAAAAEW
+423 RADLQTVVGEW
-434 LGNNA
+434 LGENA
-439 YIAEVYPHPAMSAA
+439 YIAEVYPHPAMTAA
-453 ADGADRSRP
+453 PAGADRSKP
-462 PEPTGF
+462 PEPAGF
-468 PTGKFP
+468 PSGEFP
-474 EFDRVTL
+474 EFDRVKL
-481 TNGLDVLVARRTA
+481 KNGLDVLVAQRTA
-494 LPLVNMSLILNAGF
+494 IPLVNLTLILNAGF

-514 QPGTSSMTMAMLD
+514 QPGTAAMTMAMLD

-547 VLSTGA
+547 ELSSGA
-553 DLDTSTVNL
+553 DLDTSMVSL
-562 SALRENLDD
+562 SALRENLDY
-571 SLAIFADVLLNPVFP
+571 SLAIFADVVLNPVFP
-586 QKELD
+586 PNELD

-610 MALRVLPKLMYGEG
+610 MALRVLPKLIYGEG

-635 TEDSIRAITRADM
+635 TEDSIRAITRADL
-648 QEYHDTWFRPN
+648 QQYHDTWFRPN
-659 NATLLVVGDTTT
+659 NATLLVVGDITT
-671 AEITAKLEELFGAWE
+671 AEITAKLEELFKTWE
-686 PAEVPVKNIAPVERR
+686 PADVPVKNIDTVERR
-701 AHNAVY
+701 AQNAVY

-736 QAMNDILGGQF
+736 QAMNDILGGNF
-747 FSRINMNLREDK
+747 SSRINMNLREDK

-764 ARTMIMD
+764 ARSMIMD

-790 ESMLE
+790 ESMRE
-795 ILAELTEINGGRPP
+795 ILAELTAINGDRPP

-835 LGSLGEIVRFGL
+835 LRSMGEIVRFGL
-847 ADDYWDSYADE
+847 ADDYWDTYADE
-858 VNSLDVDDVS
+858 VNALGIDDIA
-868 RAANE
+868 RAASE
-873 VVFPDDLVWV
+873 VVAPDDLVWV

-891 ESGIIELGFGD
+891 ESGIIKLGLGD
-902 IRLIDADG
+902 TRIIDADG
-910 EPVPERAVPAS
+910 EPVSD

>member
-1 MRSSFKNLRRHGAVL
+1 MRSSFKRPARHLALV
-16 IGLLIATTVCADEAL
+16 ISLLVTPTICADEAL

-44 LIVHEDRKA
+44 LIVHEDHKA

-68 ERPGQTGFAHL
+68 EQSGQTGFAHL

-208 WFRTYYGPNNA
+208 WFRTFYGPNNA

-242 IPPGPPLVKLEEWVP
+242 IPPGPPLVTLQEWVP

-287 RGANDLELALKIL
+287 RGASDLELALRIL
-300 GGGKNS
+300 GGDKNS
-306 RLYKRL
+306 RLYERL
-312 VYEDQIATDVEMG
+312 VYEDQIATDIEMG
-325 SFSLEVSGLTYL
+325 AFNLEISGLTYL
-337 QVSANEGVDLADIE
+337 QVSAKEGVDLAVIE
-351 KAAKEEIQRFIDRGP
+351 EAAKEEIQRFIDRGP

-400 ENMVYGGSPDIY
+400 ENMVYGGSPDYY
-412 QRKLNDIAGAS
+412 QRKLESIAGAS
-423 RADLQAAAAEW
+423 RADLRAAAAEW

-453 ADGADRSRP
+453 TDGADRSQP
-462 PEPTGF
+462 PEPAGF
-468 PTGKFP
+468 PSGKFP
-474 EFDRVTL
+474 DFDRVTL
-481 TNGLDVLVARRTA
+481 TNGLDVLVAQRTA
-494 LPLVNMSLILNAGF
+494 IPLVHMTLILNAGF
-508 AADQFA
+508 AADQFT
-514 QPGTSSMTMAMLD
+514 QPGTSAMTMAMLD

-547 VLSTGA
+547 ELSAGA
-553 DLDTSTVNL
+553 DLDTSMVSL

-586 QKELD
+586 PNELD

-610 MALRVLPKLMYGEG
+610 MALRVLPKLLYGEG

-648 QEYHDTWFRPN
+648 QQYHDTWFRPN

-671 AEITAKLEELFGAWE
+671 AEITAKLEELFKAWE
-686 PAEVPVKNIAPVERR
+686 RAEVPVKNIAWVERR
-701 AHNAVY
+701 AQNAVY

-835 LGSLGEIVRFGL
+835 LRSMGEIVRFGL
-847 ADDYWDSYADE
+847 ADDYWDTYADE
-858 VNSLDVDDVS
+858 VNALDVDDIG
-868 RAANE
+868 RAASE

-910 EPVPERAVPAS
+910 EPVPDKAAPTG

>member
-1 MRSSFKNLRRHGAVL
+1 MRSSFKNSARQCAVL
-16 IGLLIATTVCADEAL
+16 ISLLVAPAICADEAL

-44 LIVHEDRKA
+44 LIVHEDHKA
-53 PIVSVNIWYHVGSKN
+53 PVVSVNIWYHVGSKN
-68 ERPGQTGFAHL
+68 EQPGQTGFAHL

-189 ETIGSMEDLE
+189 ETIGSMKDLE

-219 VLVVAGDIVAADV
+219 VLAVAGDVETAKV

-257 RHTTERRERIE
+257 RHSSERRERIE

-287 RGANDLELALKIL
+287 RAASDLELALHII
-300 GGGKNS
+300 GGDKNS

-325 SFSLEVSGLTYL
+325 AYNLEIAGLTYL
-337 QVSANEGVDLADIE
+337 QASAKVGVDLAIIE

-400 ENMVYGGSPDIY
+400 ENMVYGGSPDRY
-412 QRKLNDIAGAS
+412 QRKLDYIADAS
-423 RADLQAAAAEW
+423 RADLQTVVGEW
-434 LGNNA
+434 LGENA
-439 YIAEVYPHPAMSAA
+439 YIAEVYPHPAMTAA
-453 ADGADRSRP
+453 PAGADRSKP
-462 PEPTGF
+462 PEPAGF
-468 PTGKFP
+468 PSGEFP

-481 TNGLDVLVARRTA
+481 TNGLDVLVAQRTA
-494 LPLVNMSLILNAGF
+494 IPLVNLTLILNAGF

-514 QPGTSSMTMAMLD
+514 QPGTAAMTMAMLD

-547 VLSTGA
+547 ELSSGA
-553 DLDTSTVNL
+553 DLDTSMVSL

-571 SLAIFADVLLNPVFP
+571 SLAIFADVVLNPVFP
-586 QKELD
+586 PNDLD

-610 MALRVLPKLMYGEG
+610 MALRVLPKLIYGEG

-635 TEDSIRAITRADM
+635 TEDSIRAITRADL
-648 QEYHDTWFRPN
+648 QQYHDTWFRPN
-659 NATLLVVGDTTT
+659 NATLLVVGDITT
-671 AEITAKLEELFGAWE
+671 AEITAKLEELFKTWE
-686 PAEVPVKNIAPVERR
+686 PADVPVKNIDTVERR
-701 AHNAVY
+701 AQNAVY

-736 QAMNDILGGQF
+736 QVMNDILGGNF
-747 FSRINMNLREDK
+747 SSRINMNLREDK

-764 ARTMIMD
+764 ARSMIMD

-790 ESMLE
+790 ESMRE
-795 ILAELTEINGGRPP
+795 ILAELTAINGDRPP

-835 LGSLGEIVRFGL
+835 LRSMGEIVRFGL
-847 ADDYWDSYADE
+847 ADDYWDTYADE
-858 VNSLDVDDVS
+858 VNALGIDDIA
-868 RAANE
+868 RAASE
-873 VVFPDDLVWV
+873 VVAPDDLVWV

-891 ESGIIELGFGD
+891 ESGIIKLGLGD
-902 IRLIDADG
+902 TRIIDADG
-910 EPVPERAVPAS
+910 EPVSD